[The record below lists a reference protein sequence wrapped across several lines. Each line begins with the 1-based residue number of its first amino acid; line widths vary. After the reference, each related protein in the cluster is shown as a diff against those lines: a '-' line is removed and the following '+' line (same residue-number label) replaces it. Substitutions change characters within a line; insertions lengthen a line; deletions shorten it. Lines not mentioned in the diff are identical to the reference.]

1 MGEIQLD
8 KIFSGYI
15 LATDMDGTLIN
26 SNREISK
33 ENREAI
39 KYFIE
44 NGGLFTLATGR
55 MVQAVRDFA
64 EDLNVNCPIM
74 LHNGAK
80 IYDFKEGKVIKE
92 HYIEEERKEA
102 IKRFYKDNPNIGIE
116 IFSDEI
122 AYVYRKCKFTKR
134 YDRHKDYK
142 VIYELPDEIWKKP
155 WIKVLI
161 IGEKDELDAAE
172 IDFRENYDKGNNSFR
187 SGTNYLDVVANGIS
201 KGKSLEELVTALNL
215 DKEKVIAVGDNMN
228 DIEMIEY
235 AKFGFCVENGLDIVK
250 KKANY
255 IATSNDDDAI
265 AYIINKMKQD
275 IEFLS

>member
-1 MGEIQLD
+1 MD
-8 KIFSGYI
+8 KIFEGYI

-39 KYFIE
+39 KYFTD

-55 MVQAVRDFA
+55 MAQAVREFV
-64 EDLNVNCPIM
+64 EDLSVNCPVM

-80 IYDFKEGKVIKE
+80 IYDFKEQKVIKE
-92 HYIEEERKEA
+92 HCIEEERKEA
-102 IKRFYKDNPNIGIE
+102 IKRFYEDNPHIGIE
-116 IFSDEI
+116 IFADEI
-122 AYVYRKCKFTKR
+122 AYVYRKCEFTKR

-142 VIYELPDEIWKKP
+142 VVYELPDEIWEKP
-155 WIKVLI
+155 WVKVLL

-201 KGKSLEELVTALNL
+201 KGKSLEELVTALNI
-215 DKEKVIAVGDNMN
+215 DEEKVIAVGDNMN

-235 AKFGFCVENGLDIVK
+235 AKNGFCVENGLDIVK
-250 KKANY
+250 EKANY
-255 IATSNDDDAI
+255 IAPSNDESAI
-265 AYIINKMKQD
+265 AYIIEL
-275 IEFLS
+275 IEKKIKE